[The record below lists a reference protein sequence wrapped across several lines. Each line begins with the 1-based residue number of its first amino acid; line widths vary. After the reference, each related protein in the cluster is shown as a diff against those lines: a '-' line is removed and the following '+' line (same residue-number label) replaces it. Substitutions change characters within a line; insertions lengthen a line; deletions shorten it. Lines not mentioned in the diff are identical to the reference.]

1 LSPNKTLQKYQVYTY
16 VDSLP
21 YFLPGK
27 ELYIPTF
34 LKKTA
39 DVVMKALYGIGL
51 ATGIKIR
58 ELETQTYTDDEV
70 IWLWVNN
77 ELSFELR
84 LIAEVYFENP
94 ENHTSSNK

>member
-1 LSPNKTLQKYQVYTY
+1 MNSEKTLQKYQVLSY

-27 ELYIPTF
+27 EVYIPTF
-34 LKKTA
+34 MKKTA
-39 DVVMKALYGIGL
+39 DIVLKAIQGVGL

-84 LIAEVYFENP
+84 LIAEVYLENP
-94 ENHTSSNK
+94 ESHTSNNK

>member
-1 LSPNKTLQKYQVYTY
+1 LNAEKTLQKYQVYSY
-16 VDSLP
+16 VDALP

-27 ELYIPTF
+27 EVYIPTF

-39 DVVMKALYGIGL
+39 EIVMKAIQGIGL
-51 ATGIKIR
+51 STGIKIR
-58 ELETQTYTDDEV
+58 EIEAQTYTDDEV

-84 LIAEVYFENP
+84 LIAEVYLENP
-94 ENHTSSNK
+94 ESNP